1 MTIPVC
7 IEIPTTPPPSE
18 ITLPGGVTIQHIDL
32 AQIIQ
37 PALTPLV
44 PLFNIVDTVVSIFNT
59 LKAVLTLNPKEIG
72 KSIPAVAE
80 NVGKLLKMI
89 PQLSLPLMLLG
100 LIDLVIDVLSQARN
114 ELVHLQGRM
123 GQVTRMIERAKDLDD
138 YGLIV
143 IAECH
148 QKNIETEARNIGQNL
163 ASLGRLFGLINL
175 FMGMIGGPQIPDLS
189 SLSGKPLDEIIEPL
203 DALVD
208 SLKATRKALP
218 IP

>member
-7 IEIPTTPPPSE
+7 IELPPKPAPLE
-18 ITLPGGVTIQHIDL
+18 VTLPGGVTIQHNDL

-44 PLFNIVDTVVSIFNT
+44 PLFNIVDTVVSIFNC
-59 LKAVLTLNPKEIG
+59 LKAVMTLNPKEIAKCMPG
-72 KSIPAVAE
+72 LAE

-100 LIDLVIDVLSQARN
+100 LIDLVIDVLSQVRN

-123 GQVTRMIERAKDLDD
+123 GQVTRMIDRAKDLDD
-138 YGLIV
+138 YGLMV
-143 IAECH
+143 VAECH
-148 QKNIETEARNIGQNL
+148 QKNVEMEARNIGQNL

-175 FMGMIGGPQIPDLS
+175 FMGMVGGPQIPDLS
-189 SLSGKPLDEIIEPL
+189 SLSGKPLDEFFEPL
-203 DALVD
+203 DALVGA
-208 SLKATRKALP
+208 LKVARQAVP